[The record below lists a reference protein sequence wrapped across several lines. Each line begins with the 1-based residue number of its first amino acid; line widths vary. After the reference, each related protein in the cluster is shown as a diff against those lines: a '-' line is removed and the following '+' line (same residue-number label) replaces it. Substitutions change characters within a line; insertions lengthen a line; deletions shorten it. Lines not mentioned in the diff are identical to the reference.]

1 MRAKQFNE
9 LLDSVRSL
17 TQTQRRK
24 LIDAAQKAS
33 AIDDTVAAINERVTP
48 ERPCP
53 HCNSQHIH
61 RWGYEEAIQRYRC
74 QHCRKTFNSLTGTPL
89 ARLKQRIALESLNIK
104 AGIRV
109 RQHGFHVQ
117 NVNAYDA
124 RLKGCVD
131 ALRGVATRH
140 LPRYLGWRRLLGK
153 QGAALTAIGF
163 LRPAMG

>member
-33 AIDDTVAAINERVTP
+33 AIDDTVAVINERVTP
-48 ERPCP
+48 EHPCP
-53 HCNSQHIH
+53 HCNSQHSH
-61 RWGYEEAIQRYRC
+61 RWGYEEAILRYRC
-74 QHCRKTFNSLTGTPL
+74 QDCRRTFNSLTGTSL

-104 AGIRV
+104 AGTRV
-109 RQHGFHVQ
+109 RQRVFHVQ
-117 NVNAYDA
+117 NVNAYDS
-124 RLKGCVD
+124 RLKGWMD
-131 ALRGVATRH
+131 GLRGVATRH
-140 LPRYLGWRRLLGK
+140 LPHYLGWRRLLDK
-153 QGAALTAIGF
+153 EGATLTASGF